1 MTHEKVG
8 VLSKACSFFIPF
20 AAKVCWGWS
29 VWNVPWMSKLMK
41 HQKDHGHMPWMIFAP
56 SSWRNETFSE
66 SLLLQRSFWADR
78 RCPRLGVLQCPCL
91 SAASS
96 ELQPTPNYLTTCPV
110 TTSLRH
116 VVLQVLFNI
125 FKMMLL
131 LFTVT
136 WFLAAC
142 GPEEKSKVKPLESC
156 SASIFLCPMPG
167 YWWQSRRWTTW
178 LPADGLLLQMLTVI
192 QAEALWLLVEIW
204 HRDVSPTK
212 SCPNPSYAGLNT
224 WTKEWL
230 MTDFPWEHLS
240 FGWNKLWLA
249 DTQLICHV
257 M

>member
-1 MTHEKVG
+1 MTHGKVG
-8 VLSKACSFFIPF
+8 VLSRACSFFIPF

-167 YWWQSRRWTTW
+167 ILVAKPQVNHVIACGWFALADANSNSGWSTVAFGGDLAQRCFSYQELSQSKLCRSQYMDKGM
-178 LPADGLLLQMLTVI
+178 AHDGLSMGTPVLRL
-192 QAEALWLLVEIW
+192 
-204 HRDVSPTK
+204 K
-212 SCPNPSYAGLNT
+212 
-224 WTKEWL
+224 
-230 MTDFPWEHLS
+230 
-240 FGWNKLWLA
+240 
-249 DTQLICHV
+249 
-257 M
+257 